1 MTTSFETAVAELER
15 QWASEPRWQS
25 VERPY
30 SAADVVRTMASDA
43 EDTLRRIL
51 QET

>member
-1 MTTSFETAVAELER
+1 MNTESL
-15 QWASEPRWQS
+15 
-25 VERPY
+25 